1 MCEHHR
7 KSKDTAFKRD
17 SAFELVGQIA
27 TKLSAD
33 GKEEAFPGHMHCG
46 CPVAE
51 VALEFFLYKTC
62 RAFSSNPAN
71 AGRVYQ
77 MTDLHM
83 LKPSTRVF
91 WNQSLR
97 DYTGLCTEDFF
108 AVDYGEPTYA
118 TRIALQQLHTQI
130 ERLKIL
136 GVPIEVGLTFKDWM
150 IIDAPDGMI
159 AYGREDGVIME
170 RSTLEELWEKIKE
183 QRVFCSSYGINWHVN
198 NGMYDTRQS
207 TERLE
212 NFQQGC
218 ELHAWLHLTRKFPY
232 FPIHGKFY
240 IIEVL

>member
-1 MCEHHR
+1 VAAKADRALTKWIQDRDDSGFWFTYRKLVREDVKFLPPAGVISLDLIPAIFASKKNKQIMCEHHR

-27 TKLSAD
+27 MKLSAD

-136 GVPIEVGLTFKDWM
+136 GVPIEVGLTFKD
-150 IIDAPDGMI
+150 
-159 AYGREDGVIME
+159 
-170 RSTLEELWEKIKE
+170 
-183 QRVFCSSYGINWHVN
+183 
-198 NGMYDTRQS
+198 
-207 TERLE
+207 
-212 NFQQGC
+212 
-218 ELHAWLHLTRKFPY
+218 
-232 FPIHGKFY
+232 
-240 IIEVL
+240 